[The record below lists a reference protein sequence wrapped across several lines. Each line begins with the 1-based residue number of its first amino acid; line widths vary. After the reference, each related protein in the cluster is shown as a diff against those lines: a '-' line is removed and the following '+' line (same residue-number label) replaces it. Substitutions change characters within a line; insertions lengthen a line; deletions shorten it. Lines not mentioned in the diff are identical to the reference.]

1 ALPATSMPE
10 WASHVRSRLASL
22 RLSPARENEIVDELS
37 QHLDDRW
44 RKLIAGGASPEDAT
58 RIALADFRDDGTLA
72 RHLAPL
78 RQARHDTPI
87 PAGGTPGRYLFNDLW
102 QDLRFAI

>member
-1 ALPATSMPE
+1 MPE
-10 WASHVRSRLASL
+10 WASHVRVRLASL

-44 RKLIAGGASPEDAT
+44 RELIAGGASPEDAT
-58 RIALADFRDDGTLA
+58 RIALADFRDGGTLA

-78 RQARHDTPI
+78 RQAH
-87 PAGGTPGRYLFNDLW
+87 PAAQMCRWTSRTVDSADASPSDR
-102 QDLRFAI
+102 